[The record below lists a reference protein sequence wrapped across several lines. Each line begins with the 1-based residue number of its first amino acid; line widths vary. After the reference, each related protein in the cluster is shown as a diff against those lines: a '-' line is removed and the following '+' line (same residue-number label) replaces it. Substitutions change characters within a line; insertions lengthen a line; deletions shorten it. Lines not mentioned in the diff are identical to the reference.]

1 MSAAFKMSGTVQCV
15 HRNYMRY
22 SRLFA
27 VDPSLTCSGW
37 ALFDIRSEKLL
48 GVGKLRSLPPSI
60 SLAERLEDLQGRI
73 RTLMDAVVLGDCDVL
88 VCEAPTSIR
97 DPHAA
102 LKVEQVRCIFEALGR
117 ERLSIVPGRL
127 NPRSVQSEIIGLKGR
142 QLKRTVVKEQALR
155 VAFMLYGVELSSLGL
170 ADSLDELKRHQ
181 DIVDALLVG
190 RVSLSRIKR
199 AVKAGLGLHSEF
211 EVASRI
217 SLRNC
222 AGS

>member
-1 MSAAFKMSGTVQCV
+1 
-15 HRNYMRY
+15 MRY

-48 GVGKLRSLPPSI
+48 GVGKLRSLPPNI
-60 SLAERLEDLQGRI
+60 ALAERLEDLQR
-73 RTLMDAVVLGDCDVL
+73 RVRALMDAVSLNEFDVL
-88 VCEAPTSIR
+88 VCEAPTSIK

-102 LKVEQVRCIFEALGR
+102 LKVEQVRCIFEALAR

-142 QLKRTVVKEQALR
+142 QLKRSVVKEQALR
-155 VAFMLYGVELSSLGL
+155 VALMLYGVELAGLGL
-170 ADSLDELKRHQ
+170 ARSLDELKRHQ

-199 AVKAGLGLHSEF
+199 AAKARVGLHSEF
-211 EVASRI
+211 EGLSRI

-222 AGS
+222 VSS